1 MGLYN
6 VPVSIKD
13 DQSQNY
19 TFLWIWDDGCILD
32 GVFHVNRNRSPAPL
46 AISVPGLLLLC
57 LALPLFLR

>member
-19 TFLWIWDDGCILD
+19 TFLWIWDDGCNLD
-32 GVFHVNRNRSPAPL
+32 GVFHVNRKRSNAPP
-46 AISVPGLLLLC
+46 AISSHDLLILC
-57 LALPLFLR
+57 LALLL